1 MKILFVHQYCGAMGG
16 AETDIL
22 LGAGSLKNRGHTV
35 ALLYA
40 SHTGRGEAA
49 WVATFSECYSLA
61 GTTSLETVRGVL
73 GKFRPDVIY
82 FHSLPDL
89 GVLAALLDSETPVI
103 RRVHD
108 HRMYCM
114 RGGKYNFFTRAICH
128 RPASWKCVFPC
139 LGFIGRNQDGPMPF
153 KWVSYQAKKREIE
166 LNRKCEC
173 FLVYSEFQKEELARN
188 GFDPAKIEVNVPI
201 HDSGGPGSVSSFDAQ
216 NLVLFVGQVIR
227 GKGVDVLLHAL
238 AKVQVPFQAR
248 ILGDGNHRPYC
259 ERLCTRLGLNDRV
272 RFDGFVAR
280 DELKQFYQQ
289 ATLLAVS
296 SVWPEPFGLVGREAM
311 AHALPVVAFD
321 AGGIREWLFD
331 GENGFLVPWM
341 DTDRFAERITQL
353 LRDKD
358 LARQLGL
365 RGREMVS
372 QQQEASRQICP
383 VEQVLLRAA
392 QRRGRE
398 HRYAYET

>member
-1 MKILFVHQYCGAMGG
+1 MKLLFVHQYCGAMGG
-16 AETDIL
+16 AETDVL
-22 LGAGSLKNRGHTV
+22 LGAGSLKRRGHAV

-40 SHTGRGEAA
+40 SRTGRGEAA
-49 WVATFSECYSLA
+49 WEETFSQCYPLA
-61 GTTSLETVRGVL
+61 GPTTLEAVRGVL
-73 GKFRPDVIY
+73 ARFDPDVIY

-89 GVLAALLDSETPVI
+89 GVLGALLASDAPVV

-114 RGGKYNFFTRAICH
+114 RGGKYNYFTRAVCN
-128 RPASWKCVFPC
+128 RPASWRCVFPC
-139 LGFIGRNQDGPMPF
+139 LGFIGRNAEGLSPF

-166 LNRKCEC
+166 LNRKCDC
-173 FLVYSEFQKEELARN
+173 FLVYSEYQKKELARN
-188 GFDPAKIEVNVPI
+188 GFDPAKIEVRVPV
-201 HDSGGPGSVSSFDAQ
+201 HDSGGAGPASSFDGR

-227 GKGVDVLLHAL
+227 GKGVDLLLRAL
-238 AKVQVPFQAR
+238 AKVRVPFQAA
-248 ILGDGNHRPYC
+248 ILGEGSHRPYC
-259 ERLCTRLGLNDRV
+259 ERLCARVGLGDRV
-272 RFDGFVAR
+272 KFHGFVAH

-289 ATLLAVS
+289 ASLLAVS

-311 AHALPVVAFD
+311 SHALPVVAFD
-321 AGGIREWLFD
+321 AGGIREWLLD
-331 GENGFLVPWM
+331 GVNGFLVPWK
-341 DTDRFAERITQL
+341 DTDRFAERIEQL

-358 LARQLGL
+358 LARRLGR
-365 RGREMVS
+365 RGRELVS

-398 HRYAYET
+398 IQYAYET